1 MTQPDFIASLKQVE
15 RDLAASAKLARA
27 SAERIRQIKAKAEAP
42 SPKRSRKNTA
52 SKASTVKPT
61 FQPTQKRNPISL
73 SGHQG
78 ADRESL
84 ATAPKGTKNDQ

>member
-27 SAERIRQIKAKAEAP
+27 SAERIKQIKAKAEAP
-42 SPKRSRKNTA
+42 SPIRPRKQRDFKAPTA
-52 SKASTVKPT
+52 KPT
-61 FQPTQKRNPISL
+61 FQPTQKRNPISQ

-78 ADRESL
+78 AGRESL
-84 ATAPKGTKNDQ
+84 LTAPVGTKNDQ